1 MGLLQPGAGFVSLA
15 AKQVTKHF
23 VTGQRWPLEPEH
35 TVAVDRVDCSVD
47 AGQTLGVVG
56 ESGSGKSTLARLMLG
71 LLEPTSGSV
80 EFDGRPIKKFGSS
93 QRHEFHRAV
102 QPIFQDPRSSLNWR
116 HSIQAIIT
124 EPLQNFG
131 QPAEQRR
138 QRALALL
145 ESVRLP
151 THILQRRTFD
161 VSGGQLQRVAIAR
174 ALALDP
180 TYLICD
186 EPLSA
191 LDVSVQAGVL
201 NLLLELQSSR
211 NLAMMFISHDL
222 EVVRHVSDRVIVMYH
237 GAVME
242 DAPATDLY
250 GRPRHPYTQVL
261 LGRASPLPEDAAA
274 PPVAA
279 ATSRSGASQCP
290 FADRCPMRQDIC
302 FKERPLLREVATGHR
317 AACHFA

>member
-1 MGLLQPGAGFVSLA
+1 VSLVA
-15 AKQVTKHF
+15 QKVCRHF
-23 VTGQRWPLEPEH
+23 VTARRWPLPAEV
-35 TVAVDRVDCSVD
+35 TIGVDRVDCSV
-47 AGQTLGVVG
+47 APGQTLGVVG

-71 LLEPTSGSV
+71 LLEPTSGRIDFEGKPIE
-80 EFDGRPIKKFGSS
+80 EFGRPQWRAFR
-93 QRHEFHRAV
+93 QAV

-124 EPLQNFG
+124 EPLRNFG
-131 QPAEQRR
+131 HGAEESKQK
-138 QRALALL
+138 ALSLL
-145 ESVRLP
+145 EQVRLP
-151 THILQRRTFD
+151 THVLQRQTSD

-180 TYLICD
+180 RYLICD

-211 NLAMMFISHDL
+211 RLAMMFISHDL

-250 GRPRHPYTQVL
+250 RQPRHPYTQVL
-261 LGRASPLPEDAAA
+261 LGRASPLPEDAAMPVTA
-274 PPVAA
+274 PAQ
-279 ATSRSGASQCP
+279 ATRTIDSHCP
-290 FADRCPMRQDIC
+290 FADRCPMRQARC
-302 FKERPLLREVATGHR
+302 FEERPLLRELAPGHG

>member
-1 MGLLQPGAGFVSLA
+1 MSLSAIDVSRR
-15 AKQVTKHF
+15 F
-23 VTGQRWPLEPEH
+23 FTGRRWPMKAEY
-35 TVAVDRVDCSVD
+35 TIGVDRVSCEVIP
-47 AGQTLGVVG
+47 GRTLGVVG
-56 ESGSGKSTLARLMLG
+56 ESGSGKSTLARLTLG
-71 LLEPTSGSV
+71 LLAPTGGRI
-80 EFDGRPIKKFGSS
+80 EFDGRPLTAFGRPQWRSFR
-93 QRHEFHRAV
+93 QAV

-116 HSIQAIIT
+116 HSIERIIT

-131 QPAEQRR
+131 QGVAERST
-138 QRALALL
+138 RALALL
-145 ESVRLP
+145 EQVRLP
-151 THILQRRTFD
+151 TQILQRQTSD

-201 NLLLELQSSR
+201 NLLLDLQSSR

-222 EVVRHVSDRVIVMYH
+222 EVVRHVSDRVLVMYR

-242 DAPATDLY
+242 DAPASDFY
-250 GRPRHPYTQVL
+250 AQPKHPYSQIL
-261 LGRASPLPEDAAA
+261 LGRAAPLAEDESLKPSA
-274 PPVAA
+274 VAA
-279 ATSRSGASQCP
+279 TRGPESSRCP
-290 FADRCPMRQDIC
+290 FTDRCPFRQDRC
-302 FKERPLLREVATGHR
+302 FEERPALRELATGHR

>member
-1 MGLLQPGAGFVSLA
+1 MSLVA
-15 AKQVTKHF
+15 QTASRHF
-23 VTGQRWPLEPEH
+23 ATTRRWPLPPEL
-35 TVAVDRVDCSVD
+35 TIAVDRVDCSVEP
-47 AGQTLGVVG
+47 GQTLGVVG

-71 LLEPTSGSV
+71 LLEPTSGRI
-80 EFDGRPIKKFGSS
+80 EFDRKPIAQFGRAQWRAFR
-93 QRHEFHRAV
+93 QAV

-116 HSIQAIIT
+116 HSIQTIIT
-124 EPLQNFG
+124 EPLGNFG
-131 QPAEQRR
+131 YGQEERIRR
-138 QRALALL
+138 AHVLL
-145 ESVRLP
+145 EQVRLP
-151 THILQRRTFD
+151 THILRRQTSD

-180 TYLICD
+180 LYLICD

-211 NLAMMFISHDL
+211 RLAMMFISHDL
-222 EVVRHVSDRVIVMYH
+222 EAVRHVSDRVIVMYH

-242 DAPATDLY
+242 DAPAVDLY
-250 GRPRHPYTQVL
+250 RQPRHPYTQVL

-274 PPVAA
+274 P
-279 ATSRSGASQCP
+279 ATVSTPASRTIDSHCP
-290 FADRCPMRQDIC
+290 FADRCPIRQSRC
-302 FKERPLLREVATGHR
+302 FEERPLLREVAPGHM

>member
-1 MGLLQPGAGFVSLA
+1 LSLA
-15 AKQVTKHF
+15 AIDVTKRF
-23 VTGQRWPLEPEH
+23 FSGRRWPLQ
-35 TVAVDRVDCSVD
+35 AVYTMGVDHVTCEVSP
-47 AGQTLGVVG
+47 GQTLGVVG
-56 ESGSGKSTLARLMLG
+56 ESGSGKSTLARLTLG
-71 LLEPTSGSV
+71 LIAPTNGTI
-80 EFDGRPIKKFGSS
+80 EFEGKPINSFGRGQWRNFR
-93 QRHEFHRAV
+93 QAV

-116 HSIQAIIT
+116 HSIERIIT

-131 QPAEQRR
+131 QSSAERAR
-138 QRALALL
+138 RALALL
-145 ESVRLP
+145 EQVRLP
-151 THILQRRTFD
+151 TQILQRQTSD

-201 NLLLELQSSR
+201 NLLLDLQVSR

-222 EVVRHVSDRVIVMYH
+222 EVVRHVSDRVIVMYR

-242 DAPATDLY
+242 DASASDFY
-250 GRPRHPYTQVL
+250 GQPKHPYTQIL
-261 LGRASPLPEDAAA
+261 LGRASPLPEDEATK
-274 PPVAA
+274 PVAVA
-279 ATSRSGASQCP
+279 QLDGRAVSHCP
-290 FADRCPMRQDIC
+290 FTDRCPFRQDLC
-302 FKERPLLREVATGHR
+302 FQQRPSLREISPGHR

>member
-1 MGLLQPGAGFVSLA
+1 MSLA
-15 AKQVTKHF
+15 AIDISKRF
-23 VTGQRWPLEPEH
+23 YLGQRWPLKAEY
-35 TVAVDRVDCSVD
+35 TTGVDGVSCEVKP
-47 AGQTLGVVG
+47 GQTLGVVG

-71 LLEPTSGSV
+71 LLTPSAGHIEFEGQPLSG
-80 EFDGRPIKKFGSS
+80 FGRGRWRSFRQS
-93 QRHEFHRAV
+93 V

-116 HSIQAIIT
+116 HSIERILT

-131 QPAEQRR
+131 QPPKKRAE
-138 QRALALL
+138 RALELL
-145 ESVRLP
+145 EQVRLP
-151 THILQRRTFD
+151 THILRRQTSD

-180 TYLICD
+180 GYLICD

-201 NLLLELQSSR
+201 NLLLDLQESR

-222 EVVRHVSDRVIVMYH
+222 EVARHVSDRVIVMYR

-242 DAPATDLY
+242 DAPADDLY
-250 GRPRHPYTQVL
+250 RQPRHPYTQLL
-261 LGRASPLPEDAAA
+261 LGRSAPLPEDAVVAPSTAA
-274 PPVAA
+274 M
-279 ATSRSGASQCP
+279 ASAPETRCP
-290 FADRCPMRQDIC
+290 FTDRCPLRQDRC
-302 FKERPLLREVATGHR
+302 FLERPALRELEPDHR

>member
-1 MGLLQPGAGFVSLA
+1 MSLA
-15 AKQVTKHF
+15 AIDTSKRF
-23 VTGQRWPLEPEH
+23 SLGRRWPLKAEY
-35 TVAVDRVDCSVD
+35 TVGVDGVTCEVLP
-47 AGQTLGVVG
+47 GQTLGVVG

-71 LLEPTSGSV
+71 LLMPSAGHIEFEGKSV
-80 EFDGRPIKKFGSS
+80 AAFGRGQWRSFRQS
-93 QRHEFHRAV
+93 V

-116 HSIQAIIT
+116 HSIERIIT

-131 QPAEQRR
+131 QSPK
-138 QRALALL
+138 QRAQRSLALL
-145 ESVRLP
+145 EQVRLP
-151 THILQRRTFD
+151 THILKRQTSD

-180 TYLICD
+180 KYLICD

-201 NLLLELQSSR
+201 NLLLDLQSSR

-222 EVVRHVSDRVIVMYH
+222 EVVRHVSDRVIVMYR

-242 DAPATDLY
+242 DAPAGDLY
-250 GRPRHPYTQVL
+250 RQPRHPYTQVL
-261 LGRASPLPEDAAA
+261 LGRSAPLPEDANAA
-274 PPVAA
+274 P
-279 ATSRSGASQCP
+279 SGAAQGSAPETRCP
-290 FADRCPMRQDIC
+290 FTDRCSLRRDRC
-302 FKERPLLREVATGHR
+302 FAERPKLREVGPQHR

>member
-1 MGLLQPGAGFVSLA
+1 MSLVAIAVSKRFSL
-15 AKQVTKHF
+15 
-23 VTGQRWPLEPEH
+23 GQRWPLKAAY
-35 TVAVDRVDCSVD
+35 TIGVDRVTCEVIP
-47 AGQTLGVVG
+47 GQTLGVVG

-71 LLEPTSGSV
+71 LLTPSAGHV
-80 EFDGRPIKKFGSS
+80 EFDGQSLAGFGHGRWRSFRQS
-93 QRHEFHRAV
+93 V

-116 HSIQAIIT
+116 HSIERIIT

-131 QPAEQRR
+131 QTPDQRAK
-138 QRALALL
+138 RALALL
-145 ESVRLP
+145 EQVRLP
-151 THILQRRTFD
+151 THILKRQTSD

-180 TYLICD
+180 KYLICD

-201 NLLLELQSSR
+201 NLLLDLQASR

-222 EVVRHVSDRVIVMYH
+222 EVVRHVSDRVIVMYR

-242 DAPATDLY
+242 DAPAGDLY
-250 GRPRHPYTQVL
+250 RQPRHPYTQVL
-261 LGRASPLPEDAAA
+261 LGRSVPLPEDANVAPSTAA
-274 PPVAA
+274 L
-279 ATSRSGASQCP
+279 ASAPETRCP
-290 FADRCPMRQDIC
+290 FTDRCPLRQDRC
-302 FKERPLLREVATGHR
+302 FLERPKLRELGPLHR

>member
-1 MGLLQPGAGFVSLA
+1 MSLVAKAVS
-15 AKQVTKHF
+15 KHF
-23 VTGQRWPLEPEH
+23 VTSHRWPLPPQ
-35 TVAVDRVDCSVD
+35 TNVGVDRVSCTIEE
-47 AGQTLGVVG
+47 GRTLGVVG

-71 LLEPTSGSV
+71 LIEPTSGDI
-80 EFDGRPIKKFGSS
+80 EFDGRPLAKFGA
-93 QRHEFHRAV
+93 REWRDFHRAV

-116 HSIQAIIT
+116 HSIQTIIT

-131 QPAEQRR
+131 QPSDART
-138 QRALALL
+138 QRAKALL
-145 ESVRLP
+145 EQVRLP
-151 THILQRRTFD
+151 THILTRRTFD

-180 TYLICD
+180 KYLVCD

-201 NLLLELQSSR
+201 NLLLDLQSSR
-211 NLAMMFISHDL
+211 KLAMMFISHDL

-242 DAPATDLY
+242 DAPAVDLY
-250 GRPRHPYTQVL
+250 SKPRHPYTQVL
-261 LGRASPLPEDAAA
+261 LGRASPLPEDAEARATLA
-274 PPVAA
+274 PNG
-279 ATSRSGASQCP
+279 SIDSHCP
-290 FADRCPMRQDIC
+290 FTDRCPMRQAVC
-302 FKERPLLREVATGHR
+302 FKERPALREVAAGHK

>member
-1 MGLLQPGAGFVSLA
+1 VSLSA
-15 AKQVTKHF
+15 IDVSRRFLIGH
-23 VTGQRWPLEPEH
+23 RWPFQPEY
-35 TVAVDRVDCSVD
+35 TVGVDGVSCEVVPGR
-47 AGQTLGVVG
+47 TLGVVG
-56 ESGSGKSTLARLMLG
+56 ESGSGKSTLARLTLG
-71 LLEPTSGSV
+71 LLAPTGGRI
-80 EFDGRPIKKFGSS
+80 EFDGRPLKNFGHTQWRSFR
-93 QRHEFHRAV
+93 QAV

-116 HSIQAIIT
+116 HSIERIIT

-131 QPAEQRR
+131 QGGAE
-138 QRALALL
+138 RAKRARALL
-145 ESVRLP
+145 EQVRLP
-151 THILQRRTFD
+151 THILQRQTSD

-201 NLLLELQSSR
+201 NLLLDLQASR

-222 EVVRHVSDRVIVMYH
+222 EVVRHVSDRVLVMYR

-242 DAPATDLY
+242 DAPASDFY
-250 GRPRHPYTQVL
+250 AQPKHPYSQIL
-261 LGRASPLPEDAAA
+261 LGRAAPLAEDESLK
-274 PPVAA
+274 PTSVA
-279 ATSRSGASQCP
+279 ATSGVEVTRCP
-290 FADRCPMRQDIC
+290 FTDRCPFRQDLC
-302 FKERPLLREVATGHR
+302 FKERPALRELAAGHR